1 MLKTPGRLL
10 PGIIS
15 DNMVE
20 IKMIRTWYADG
31 SYRSCYTSIMVA
43 DIEAYRAEI
52 KQSDKDIVTVRFIYE
67 QKK

>member
-1 MLKTPGRLL
+1 
-10 PGIIS
+10 
-15 DNMVE
+15 MVE

-67 QKK
+67 QKKV